1 MCDSGGRLS
10 PRHDAI
16 VLQCCRGPVLVE
28 VVIPVSLVEVVIP
41 VSLVEVVAVN
51 TRNGRPLGKSTSL
64 VNVKSAQWGALVW
77 TSMET

>member
-16 VLQCCRGPVLVE
+16 
-28 VVIPVSLVEVVIP
+28 IPVSLVEVVIP

-64 VNVKSAQWGALVW
+64 LNTKSAQ
-77 TSMET
+77 

>member
-28 VVIPVSLVEVVIP
+28 VVIPVLAEVVIP
-41 VSLVEVVAVN
+41 TALVEVVAVN
-51 TRNGRPLGKSTSL
+51 TRDGRPLGKSTSL
-64 VNVKSAQWGALVW
+64 LNTKNAR
-77 TSMET
+77 